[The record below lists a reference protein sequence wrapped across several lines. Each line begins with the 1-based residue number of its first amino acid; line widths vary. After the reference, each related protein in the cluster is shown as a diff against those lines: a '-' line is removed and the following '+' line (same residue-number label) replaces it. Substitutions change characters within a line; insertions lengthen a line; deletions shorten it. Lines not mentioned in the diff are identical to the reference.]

1 MLLDG
6 AKAMRISLLIAL
18 SAFGWIAVYILFN
31 EELRLSIGDA
41 AHASAFLSLFVGLSA
56 FITAFYF
63 RRLAKVRADL
73 SQGEP
78 LARWRVPRGDWDVFA
93 QTEARETEE
102 GHRATLF
109 IILGFAVLIPAVM
122 ALILGDAQIF
132 AFISLGIMAI
142 GGIGFL
148 LGRNAAKAHLRYRD
162 GVISVGEDGVLVN
175 GVVHGWRLPGS
186 ALVGVE
192 LDESATAVVLAITY
206 AFWTRAG
213 RQYVTVHA
221 PVPADAIGEVRAAVD
236 RLRPMAERREPKRA
250 MSKQSA
256 ALVAMLAAGTLLAQ
270 ALPAAAQTGD
280 WQRFKL
286 DEASI
291 ATPPGWRAGL
301 TEKGRTVQA
310 VEPRGGREVRVWWWF
325 PDEPLLG
332 YTDEI
337 EHDKVTVA
345 GQPALRVHTRF
356 EGRDTITVT
365 LDKPRKDGKRLHI
378 LFEGQGRL
386 DINDPA
392 LIGMVTRLTL
402 AGWATSNTSPETPD
416 AVDVSGGDAE
426 AAAEPEPEA
435 PVQRAELG
443 NIAAVVNGPRKN
455 TIIAIKRPI
464 FVRTL
469 ETYHWNNARGRKPGI
484 IALLRP
490 DGTEVGRWAAR
501 GKPGQGGVPNA
512 YWEADVNQRLD
523 EGSYVLST
531 SSNETWATNAGVG
544 WRGFYTM
551 DYQVLKQAPT
561 PESIPDETSQDGAPA
576 DETPSHETRGQQ
588 PNTTLASAADDPTRP
603 LRPGETQN
611 LVLYEGGEILPPW
624 SAFQGQGGRFKDH
637 ARVEGGALRVRAP
650 EKSGWGLAG
659 LYSQGALLWLDALRN
674 GGEAVLT
681 FDFDPSETTGF
692 LIGLSTHHNLNG
704 NDPSTPRFM
713 LHWRRTA
720 DGTGKVTLVRD
731 QKNTLEATAPA
742 SAPQSVRL
750 VVAEK
755 GVRVECDG
763 LPGNVTP
770 WADLSEGQ
778 GFRVYAISRPDKNGE
793 AVSMALKRITL
804 TRKGGGKPA
813 GDGQPAPDVE
823 PLPSQVLFDGKPGA
837 LWQAAGL
844 HADKEAKFVA
854 FRSGAMIA
862 DVPEKQFAWAL
873 AGLLSTE
880 PVLRFNERIAK
891 TPYRLVLTVDPRAT
905 TGLRVVFGGDKVPE
919 MWGGM
924 AHAFRLIRRT
934 QGEMAGK
941 THLQIRG
948 NSGPYAVWDR
958 AISSAFLD
966 RNWDGRIVLTFGG
979 TWATAELPGIVSL
992 RGTVF
997 NLGPGAAKYMTIYS
1011 EPEREY
1017 QPSRLVLKRIE
1028 GGWVTPSGM
1037 TAAERWTLVDDA
1049 AFDKDRFL
1057 DDLAADLDAPA
1068 QPN

>member
-18 SAFGWIAVYILFN
+18 AAFGWIAVYIEFN
-31 EELRLSIGDA
+31 EELRRRIGDG

-63 RRLAKVRADL
+63 RRLARIRADL
-73 SQGEP
+73 AQGKP
-78 LARWRVPRGDWDVFA
+78 LARWLVARGDWDAFA
-93 QTEARETEE
+93 ATEARETEE

-109 IILGFAVLIPAVM
+109 IILGFAVVIPAVL

-132 AFISLGIMAI
+132 AVISLGIMAV
-142 GGIGFL
+142 GAIGFL

-162 GVISVGEDGVLVN
+162 GVVSVGEDGVLVN

-192 LDESATAVVLAITY
+192 LDESATPAVLAITY
-206 AFWTRAG
+206 AFWTRGG

-221 PVPADAIGEVRAAVD
+221 PVPSDAIAEARAAVD
-236 RLRPMAERREPKRA
+236 RLQARAEGRA
-250 MSKQSA
+250 PERTPSKQTA
-256 ALVAMLAAGTLLAQ
+256 GFLAMLAVGGLIVQ
-270 ALPAAAQTGD
+270 ALPAAAQTDD
-280 WQRFKL
+280 WQRFKI
-286 DEASI
+286 DEASV
-291 ATPPGWRAGL
+291 ATPPGWRAEL
-301 TEKGRTVQA
+301 TEERRTVQA
-310 VEPRGGREVRVWWWF
+310 IEPRGGREVRVWWWF

-337 EHDKVTVA
+337 AHDKVTVA

-356 EGRDTITVT
+356 EGRDTISVT
-365 LDKPRKDGKRLHI
+365 LDKPRKDGKRLHF
-378 LFEGQGRL
+378 LFEAQRRL

-392 LIGMVTRLTL
+392 LMGMVTRLTL

-416 AVDVSGGDAE
+416 AVDVSGGDAG
-426 AAAEPEPEA
+426 AAAEPEPEG

-490 DGTEVGRWAAR
+490 DGTEVGRWVAR

-523 EGSYVLST
+523 EGSYVLTT

-544 WRGFYTM
+544 WRGFYSM
-551 DYQVLKQAPT
+551 DYQLLRQEPT
-561 PESIPDETSQDGAPA
+561 PEPLSGDAPPDDPQTNGTSPDQTDVPVAP
-576 DETPSHETRGQQ
+576 T
-588 PNTTLASAADDPTRP
+588 ADDDPARP
-603 LRPGETQN
+603 LKPGETQT
-611 LVLYEGGEILPPW
+611 LVFYQGDEVLPPW
-624 SAFQGQGGRFKDH
+624 SAFQGQGGKFKDH
-637 ARVEGGALRVRAP
+637 ARVESGALRVRVP
-650 EKSGWGLAG
+650 EGSGNGLVG
-659 LYSQGALLWLDALRN
+659 LYSEDSLLWLDSLRN

-681 FDFDPSETTGF
+681 FDFDPSETSGF

-704 NDPSTPRFM
+704 NEPSNPRFL

-720 DGTGKVTLVRD
+720 DGKGKATLIRD
-731 QKNTLEATAPA
+731 YNATLEKEALAKAPRT
-742 SAPQSVRL
+742 VRL
-750 VVAEK
+750 VISEK
-755 GVRVECDG
+755 GVRVDGEG
-763 LPGNVTP
+763 LPADVTP
-770 WADLSEGQ
+770 WGDLSEAQ
-778 GFRVYAISRPDKNGE
+778 GFRIYAISRPDKNGE

-804 TRKGGGKPA
+804 SRKGGEKLA
-813 GDGQPAPDVE
+813 ADVQPAQGVA
-823 PLPSQVLFDGKPGA
+823 PLPSQVLFEGKPGA

-844 HADKEAKFVA
+844 HADQEAKFVA
-854 FRSGAMIA
+854 FRSAAMIA
-862 DVPEKQFAWAL
+862 DVPEKINDWAM
-873 AGLLSTE
+873 AGLLTAK
-880 PVLRFNERIAK
+880 PLLRFNERIAK
-891 TPYRLVLTVDPRAT
+891 TPYRLILTLDPRLT
-905 TGLRVVFGGDKVPE
+905 TGLRIVFSGDKVQE

-924 AHAFRLIRRT
+924 AGAFRLIRRT

-941 THLQIRG
+941 THLQIRANG
-948 NSGPYAVWDR
+948 GPYAVWDR

-966 RNWDGRIVLTFGG
+966 RNWDGRIVLTIGD

-992 RGTVF
+992 RGTAF
-997 NLGPGAAKYMTIYS
+997 NLGPGASKYMTIYS
-1011 EPEREY
+1011 EPEKEY
-1017 QPSRLVLKRIE
+1017 QPSRLVLRRIE
-1028 GGWVTPSGM
+1028 GGWVTPAGM

-1057 DDLAADLDAPA
+1057 DDLAADLDAPS